1 MLSANTGA
9 RAQLPAPLDR
19 RAPTGQA
26 PRGTAPKGT
35 HTQRPRLTLWPA
47 GLRSFADEE
56 RLRAR
61 DRAEAADNYAENLRI
76 LEENP
81 ALMLAAVQ
89 LYKAGK
95 LARPMPTPGVA
106 TPATTQEDDELTAFF
121 ESDTVRPG
129 SSVSMALPF
138 PGPGQ
143 WPGPPFRLPTVDP
156 PPSEPRRV
164 PTSTYQTSSVAS
176 MGPIAGRP
184 RPLTGSRLMLDPQV

>member
-1 MLSANTGA
+1 ATQSEATAGCGSETPKARSEADETPGAAGEAELVATPEGGTTGHVGV
-9 RAQLPAPLDR
+9 
-19 RAPTGQA
+19 TGDHPQGS
-26 PRGTAPKGT
+26 P
-35 HTQRPRLTLWPA
+35 
-47 GLRSFADEE
+47 DEE

-95 LARPMPTPGVA
+95 LAGPMPTPGVA

-129 SSVSMALPF
+129 SSVSTALPF

-143 WPGPPFRLPTVDP
+143 WPGPPVATKPA
-156 PPSEPRRV
+156 RR
-164 PTSTYQTSSVAS
+164 A
-176 MGPIAGRP
+176 I
-184 RPLTGSRLMLDPQV
+184 